1 MDLKKIITNMFF
13 PQECIFC
20 KTEIPITTE
29 CPLCEK
35 CKNIFVFS
43 SKQIF
48 QRYPLEAIVSC
59 VKYEQ
64 AARAAVIKFKYGQR
78 KDVGRFFAE
87 VMTQK
92 LKQHNVSPTIVT
104 FIPTRKNERKRFNQ
118 SEFLAKKIARSL
130 KIPCKPLLIKKRATK
145 SQTSCKTVIQR
156 KRNVRGAFCPRKN
169 NLSLQNE
176 KILIADDVFTTG
188 ATMTECAKALINA
201 GATCIYGI
209 SFALTATGE
218 THKEIRFEFSQK
230 PEIITYENLPY
241 DAARLLKKH
250 IRAKRQKGRYNPID
264 RFFRSEKNN

>member
-1 MDLKKIITNMFF
+1 MFF

-20 KTEIPITTE
+20 KTEIPITAE
-29 CPLCEK
+29 CPICEK

-64 AARAAVIKFKYGQR
+64 AARAAVHKFKYGQR

-188 ATMTECAKALINA
+188 A
-201 GATCIYGI
+201 I